1 MESLTLQNVVRKDI
15 PLAYRR
21 TYTASA
27 VVSGRN
33 TGESTLDVEF
43 DVEHTPLGTLEV
55 TVRFL
60 KRPSYPLVPLIKH
73 LKETI
78 TSLEREGS
86 LP

>member
-1 MESLTLQNVVRKDI
+1 MEALTLQNVVRKDI

-33 TGESTLDVEF
+33 TGESIFGIEF
-43 DVEHTPLGTLEV
+43 DIEHTPLGTVEV
-55 TVRFL
+55 QVRFPN
-60 KRPSYPLVPLIKH
+60 RPSYPLVPLIKR

-78 TSLEREGS
+78 TALEREGS